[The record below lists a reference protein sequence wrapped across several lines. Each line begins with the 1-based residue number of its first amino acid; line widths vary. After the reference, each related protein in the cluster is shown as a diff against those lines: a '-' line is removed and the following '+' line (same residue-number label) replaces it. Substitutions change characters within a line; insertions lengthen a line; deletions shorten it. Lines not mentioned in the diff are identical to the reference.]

1 MIAESK
7 GGCEHLSLLSFT
19 SLPGSVLYNCISPP
33 VPFDV
38 LIEDDSHLNHKML
51 LKYLKKDGH
60 RCTEAED
67 EIQAIDR
74 VKEKID
80 ISNGGFGLPL
90 HAILMDFIMPN
101 MDGTTAV
108 KEIRSMGYTSLIF
121 GVTGN
126 GKI

>member
-1 MIAESK
+1 M
-7 GGCEHLSLLSFT
+7 
-19 SLPGSVLYNCISPP
+19 
-33 VPFDV
+33 

-60 RCTEAED
+60 RCSEAED
-67 EIQAIDR
+67 EIQAIGR

-80 ISNGGFGLPL
+80 ISNGGFGLPF
-90 HAILMDFIMPN
+90 HVILMDFIMPN

-126 GKI
+126 DKI